1 MPTLVVS
8 ITHAKDNRDKATI
21 GFVVANASAAS
32 GVETIVFLSSEGVH
46 LSQQGYSDDIHEEGF
61 KPLNEL
67 IASYTANGGQVW
79 VCSPCFVRRGLSQE
93 QLVENALITGAAK
106 LVEALV
112 SGASC
117 VSY

>member
-1 MPTLVVS
+1 MPKLVVS
-8 ITHAKDNRDKATI
+8 ITHARDNRDKATI

-32 GVETIVFLSSEGVH
+32 GVETVVFLSSEGVH

-61 KPLNEL
+61 KPLKEL
-67 IASYTANGGQVW
+67 IESYIANEGQIW
-79 VCSPCFVRRGLSQE
+79 VCSPCFVRRGLAQDR
-93 QLVENALITGAAK
+93 LVGNTLVTGAAK

-112 SGASC
+112 GGASC